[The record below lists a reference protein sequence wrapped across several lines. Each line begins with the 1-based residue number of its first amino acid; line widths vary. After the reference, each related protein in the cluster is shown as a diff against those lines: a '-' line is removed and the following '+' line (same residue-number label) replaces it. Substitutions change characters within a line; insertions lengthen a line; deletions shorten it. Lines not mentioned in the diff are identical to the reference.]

1 MKKLMVMLML
11 FVSISTQFSVASGEG
26 NITQEEMQAIY
37 NSAVK
42 KIWDGF
48 DKQHGEIKLPNG
60 VATLHVPDNFFYIGP
75 EDTEKMLTQI
85 WGNPPSSARTL
96 GMLFPSDA
104 TAVGQ
109 ETWGV
114 TIEYQEDG
122 YVSDEDA
129 EDIDYSE
136 LLTTMQEN
144 IEASNKERQAQGYE
158 AFHLVGWAASP
169 YYDKVSHKLHWAQE
183 LQFGTQPN
191 NTLNYNIRVLGR
203 KGVLILNFVAG
214 MDQLSMIDEQIDTVL
229 NIAEFNEGSRYADFN
244 PDIDKVAAY
253 GIGALIAG
261 KVAAKLGLLA
271 TILLLFKKFWL
282 LAILGVGGFFKKLF
296 GKKE

>member
-11 FVSISTQFSVASGEG
+11 FVSISTQFSVASAEG

-129 EDIDYSE
+129 EDIDYTE

-158 AFHLVGWAASP
+158 ALHLVGWAASP

-282 LAILGVGGFFKKLF
+282 LAILGVGGFFKKIF
-296 GKKE
+296 GRKE

>member
-1 MKKLMVMLML
+1 MVILIL
-11 FVSISTQFSVASGEG
+11 FVSISTQLSVASNEA
-26 NITQEEMQAIY
+26 NMTKEEMQELY
-37 NSAVK
+37 NSTVK

-48 DKQHGEIKLPNG
+48 DKQHGDIKLPNG
-60 VATLHVPDNFFYIGP
+60 VATLHVPENFFYIGP

-85 WGNPPSSARTL
+85 WGNPPSTARTL
-96 GMLFPSDA
+96 GMLFPSNA
-104 TAVGQ
+104 TATSQ

-122 YVSDEDA
+122 YVSDENA
-129 EDIDYSE
+129 EEIDYTE

-144 IEASNKERQAQGYE
+144 IEESNKERKAQGYE
-158 AFHLVGWAASP
+158 AIHLIGWAASP
-169 YYDKVSHKLHWAQE
+169 YYDKTSHKLHWAQE
-183 LQFGTQPN
+183 LQFGSQSN

-203 KGVLILNFVAG
+203 KGVLILNFIAG

-229 NIAEFNEGSRYADFN
+229 DIAEFNEGSRYTDFN

-261 KVAAKLGLLA
+261 KVAAKLGILA
-271 TILLLFKKFWL
+271 TILLMLKKFWI
-282 LAILGVGGFFKKLF
+282 LAALGIGGFFKKLF

>member
-11 FVSISTQFSVASGEG
+11 FVSISTQFSVASAEG

-129 EDIDYSE
+129 EDIDYTE

-158 AFHLVGWAASP
+158 ALHLVGWAASP

>member
-1 MKKLMVMLML
+1 MKKLLVMLML
-11 FVSISTQFSVASGEG
+11 FVSISTQFSVASGEA
-26 NITQEEMQAIY
+26 NITQEEMQELY

-104 TAVGQ
+104 TATGQ
-109 ETWGV
+109 NTWGV

-129 EDIDYSE
+129 EEIDYTE

-144 IEASNKERQAQGYE
+144 IEKSNKEREAQGYE
-158 AFHLVGWAASP
+158 AIHLVGWAASP
-169 YYDKVSHKLHWAQE
+169 YYDKASHKLHWAQE
-183 LQFGTQPN
+183 LQFVEQPN

-214 MDQLSMIDEQIDTVL
+214 MDQLSMVDEQIDTVL
-229 NIAEFNEGSRYADFN
+229 NIAEFNEGSRYSDFN

-282 LAILGVGGFFKKLF
+282 LAILGVGGFFKKIF

>member
-1 MKKLMVMLML
+1 MKKLMVTLML
-11 FVSISTQFSVASGEG
+11 FVSISTQFLMASGEG

-96 GMLFPSDA
+96 GMLFPSNA
-104 TAVGQ
+104 TATGQ

-129 EDIDYSE
+129 EDIDYTE

-158 AFHLVGWAASP
+158 ALHLVGWAASP

-183 LQFGTQPN
+183 LQFGTQSN

-282 LAILGVGGFFKKLF
+282 LAILGVGGFFKKIF
-296 GKKE
+296 GRKE

>member
-1 MKKLMVMLML
+1 MKKLMAILM
-11 FVSISTQFSVASGEG
+11 FVISTQFVVASAEA
-26 NITQEEMQAIY
+26 NMTKEEMQELY
-37 NSAVK
+37 TSTVN

-48 DKQHGEIKLPNG
+48 DKQHGDITLPNG

-75 EDTEKMLTQI
+75 EDTEKMLTEI
-85 WGNPPSSARTL
+85 WGNPPSTARTL
-96 GMLFPSDA
+96 GMLFPSNA
-104 TAVGQ
+104 TAIGQ

-129 EDIDYSE
+129 EEIDYTE
-136 LLTTMQEN
+136 LLSSMQESV
-144 IEASNKERQAQGYE
+144 EASNEAREAQGYE
-158 AFHLVGWAASP
+158 AIHLVGWAASP
-169 YYDKVSHKLHWAQE
+169 YYDKISHKLHWAQE
-183 LQFGTQPN
+183 LQFGSQSD

-203 KGVLILNFVAG
+203 KGVLILNFIAG

-229 NIAEFNEGSRYADFN
+229 DIAEFNEGSRYTDFN

-261 KVAAKLGLLA
+261 KVAAKLGILA
-271 TILLLFKKFWL
+271 TILLMLKKFWI